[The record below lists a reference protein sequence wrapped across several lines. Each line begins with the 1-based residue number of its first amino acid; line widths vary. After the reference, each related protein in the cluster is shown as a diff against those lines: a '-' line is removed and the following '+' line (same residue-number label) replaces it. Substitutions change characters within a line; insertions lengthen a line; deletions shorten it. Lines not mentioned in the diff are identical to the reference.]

1 MNDAGELKTIG
12 IEIDGC
18 LHDSVG
24 VRCAVGYIQRWS
36 PQVKKHTMPNE
47 TVLLDREPLAQFVA
61 AIFGRAGLKPEH
73 ARIVADDLVWANLRG
88 ADSHGVLRIPLYLNC
103 LDKGHMN
110 PRPDV
115 RVIAEAG
122 AVTIIDADRAVGPI
136 GMRAGMEQ
144 AIRRAR
150 ETTIGWTWVRN
161 STHCG
166 AIGYYALMALEQ
178 DMAALVMNATRPLMA
193 PHGGATPTLGTN
205 PICLAVPGGADAP
218 LVFDMATSAIAMGNV
233 LRARAT
239 GEPLPAGTVLDR
251 KGRPTTDAGDAHT
264 LLPAAGPKGSGLSL
278 LIELFTSMMVAN
290 PLLED
295 AGTSEYS
302 WDMRQ
307 NGLTVA
313 VDIARFADLADFRRN
328 VGALVAN
335 LKAQPPAGGTAE
347 ILVPGER
354 GERTYR
360 ERVRAGIPIDGKTW
374 QTLGG
379 IADRLG
385 LERPAP
391 RPRPD
396 SDKESG

>member
-1 MNDAGELKTIG
+1 MNDAGEFKTIG
-12 IEIDGC
+12 IESDRY
-18 LHDSVG
+18 LHDSVW
-24 VRCAVGYIQRWS
+24 VRGAVGYIRRWS
-36 PQVKKHTMPNE
+36 PQVKKQTMPNE
-47 TVLLDREPLAQFVA
+47 IVVLDHEPLAQFVA
-61 AIFGRAGLKPEH
+61 AVFKSAGLSPEH

-110 PRPDV
+110 PTPHIRTV
-115 RVIAEAG
+115 AEAG

-136 GMRAGMEQ
+136 AMRAGMEC

-150 ETTIGWTWVRN
+150 DTTIGWTWIKN
-161 STHCG
+161 STHSG
-166 AIGYYALMALEQ
+166 AIGYFALMALEQ

-193 PHGGATPTLGTN
+193 PHGGATPSLGTN
-205 PICLAVPGGADAP
+205 PICLAVPGGGDAP

-251 KGRPTTDAGDAHT
+251 KGGATTDAGDAHT

-302 WDMRQ
+302 WDMQQ

-313 VDIARFADLADFRRN
+313 VDIAKFTDLAGFRRN
-328 VGALVAN
+328 VGALVKN
-335 LKAQPPAGGTAE
+335 LKAQQTAAGTAE

-354 GERTYR
+354 GERTLR
-360 ERVRAGIPIDGKTW
+360 ERMRKGIPIDGGTW

-385 LERPAP
+385 LEMPVP
-391 RPRPD
+391 RP
-396 SDKESG
+396 